1 MASEKVANIGQV
13 LLNVSVQWQGQTSK
27 GPYLVDLC
35 FPSHTRYLG
44 SAICGRI
51 KVAGV
56 YLTSENV
63 CECSS
68 SSSVLKSFDH
78 LVTASISTARNP
90 LGLMTQSQET
100 TKLQNVVW
108 GI

>member
-1 MASEKVANIGQV
+1 MASEKVANTGHV

-35 FPSHTRYLG
+35 FPSHTCYLW
-44 SAICGRI
+44 SAVYEKIG
-51 KVAGV
+51 VAGV